1 MQDKTPRTEPI
12 PRLLTIPQTAKV
24 FQVSEKKV
32 RRLIKSGKLVA
43 YRIGHQL
50 RIAEEDLRR
59 FLQQRRGL

>member
-1 MQDKTPRTEPI
+1 MENRTARTEPI
-12 PRLLTIPQTAKV
+12 PRLLTIPQTAEV

-32 RRLIKSGKLVA
+32 RRLIKTGELVA